1 MSSFLDWVAKNY
13 GEKPGKML
21 IHTGVIGWILSSLA
35 QTVAIATNDKI
46 SREQKSF
53 LIPQELADAM
63 VNIVSFYAI
72 TQSVSSLTKK
82 MVKTGKL
89 LPKSVREFFSKKEQ
103 KLGDWNTNVKELLTK
118 NNATKEITGS
128 YNDFHNGA
136 DVIATTVGSIISCN
150 IVTPIIRNNI
160 AAHGQKNIM
169 NKYDSKNKSSYN
181 TTYKAPRINDY
192 MGNSGSNM
200 KI

>member
-169 NKYDSKNKSSYN
+169 NKYDSKNKSNYN